1 MASVSHL
8 WNPLIGF
15 GSVPNQAY
23 GYLFPMG
30 SYYWLGSAFTP
41 SRVGRA
47 APVDGVAPERALW
60 GTILLAE
67 SLRIGGRWSRLA
79 GGVAYA
85 LSPLILAQA
94 HDTSYVIPVVFLP
107 WVMVPLIR
115 ASEGVLT
122 PGGAAARSGIAVLL
136 MGGINASASFAVLLL
151 PLIWFATRRPIRDH
165 ARLFVLWVAAIALA
179 TAWFVIPLLFQTEVR
194 VQLPSLYRNGTN
206 DYFDILYSRG
216 APRGRGLD
224 VPR

>member
-1 MASVSHL
+1 MAL
-8 WNPLIGF
+8 L
-15 GSVPNQAY
+15 
-23 GYLFPMG
+23 L
-30 SYYWLGSAFTP
+30 SA
-41 SRVGRA
+41 
-47 APVDGVAPERALW
+47 ALW

-151 PLIWFATRRPIRDH
+151 PLIWFATRRPIREH
-165 ARLFVLWVAAIALA
+165 ARLFVLWVVAIALA
-179 TAWFVIPLLFQTEVR
+179 TAWFVVPLVFQKKYGFNFLPYTETANTTTSISFIPEV
-194 VQLPSLYRNGTN
+194 L
-206 DYFDILYSRG
+206 RG
-216 APRGRGLD
+216 GRGLD